1 MNPVLR
7 AILGW
12 VTIAAV
18 VFAIGT
24 YVLAMVLS
32 VFLVSETKLGTD
44 LAALSIRGLP
54 PLGGFFFYFK
64 ISSIPISINLLAYVL
79 FCILVF
85 AGCFIAGFRSRGG
98 FVRSLLNLRNV
109 GRITSSS
116 NWMVAM
122 PLVSSALLVVVILV
136 TILLTVSGV
145 PSGALCKPGVDC
157 PPTSVLFAGLAH
169 APIGEELAYRILT
182 PLGFLVPTRVIWR
195 MLVTGHAPSKSK
207 ISSLIAKF
215 LSLVGLSLLSPDR
228 AKVKMGYPSFS
239 LNGWRGIHWLE
250 WVFIAASS
258 ILFGLAHVQSGGG
271 TDWGQGKVVT
281 AAISGAALAFVYVA
295 YGAYANILLH
305 WFFDFYVEVLSLGLP
320 ISGGFI
326 EILGSIVIFGGL
338 FLIGIFSTVVAIGW
352 LGKRIV
358 QRISP
363 TTYKPP
369 ELGAWPVQ

>member
-24 YVLAMVLS
+24 YILAMVLS
-32 VFLVSETKLGTD
+32 VFLVSETQLGMG

-54 PLGGFFFYFK
+54 PLGGFFYYFK
-64 ISSIPISINLLAYVL
+64 ISSIPISINLLAYVI

-85 AGCFIAGFRSRGG
+85 AGCFVAGFRSRGG
-98 FVRSLLNLRNV
+98 FVQSLLSLRTV
-109 GRITSSS
+109 GRIISSS
-116 NWMVAM
+116 NWMVVM
-122 PLVSSALLVVVILV
+122 PLVSSALLVVVVLV
-136 TILLTVSGV
+136 TILLTISGV

-157 PPTSVLFAGLAH
+157 PSTAVLFAGLAH

-182 PLGFLVPTRVIWR
+182 PLGFLVPLRVAWR
-195 MLVTGHAPSKSK
+195 RFATGQGPSKSR
-207 ISSLIAKF
+207 F
-215 LSLVGLSLLSPDR
+215 LSLIGMSLLSPDH
-228 AKVKMGYPSFS
+228 AKAKTGYPSFS
-239 LNGWRGIHWLE
+239 VDGWRGIHWLE
-250 WVFIAASS
+250 WFFIAVSAIS
-258 ILFGLAHVQSGGG
+258 FGLAHYQSGGG

-326 EILGSIVIFGGL
+326 EILGSLVIFGGL
-338 FLIGIFSTVVAIGW
+338 FLIGIFSTAVAIGW

-369 ELGAWPVQ
+369 ERDSWPVQ

>member
-7 AILGW
+7 VILGW
-12 VTIAAV
+12 VTIAAII
-18 VFAIGT
+18 FAVAT
-24 YVLAMVLS
+24 YSLVMVLS
-32 VFLVSETKLGTD
+32 VLLVSGTQLGAD
-44 LAALSIRGLP
+44 LAARYTSGLP
-54 PLGGFFFYFK
+54 PLGAFFIYSK
-64 ISSIPISINLLAYVL
+64 VPIPISINLLAYVG
-79 FCILVF
+79 FCVLVF
-85 AGCFIAGFRSRGG
+85 AACFIAGFRSRGG
-98 FVRSLLNLRNV
+98 FVPSLLKLIRV

-116 NWMVAM
+116 NWMVVM

-136 TILLTVSGV
+136 TILLSVSGV
-145 PSGALCKPGVDC
+145 PSGVLCKPGVDC
-157 PPTSVLFAGLAH
+157 PSTAALFAGLAH

-182 PLGFLVPTRVIWR
+182 PLGLIVPIRVAWRRLVV
-195 MLVTGHAPSKSK
+195 GQGPSK
-207 ISSLIAKF
+207 AKF
-215 LSLVGLSLLSPDR
+215 LSIIGISILSPEN
-228 AKVKMGYPSFS
+228 AKTSTGYPSFS
-239 LNGWRGIHWLE
+239 SHGWRGIHWLE
-250 WVFIAASS
+250 WIFITVSS

-326 EILGSIVIFGGL
+326 YILADLVIFGGL
-338 FLIGIFSTVVAIGW
+338 FLIGIFSTVVAVSW

-358 QRISP
+358 ERVSP

-369 ELGAWPVQ
+369 EIGPWSV